1 MIKSATRLVLAVA
14 ILLTATASNAVA
26 QIDNRNGNQFDQFN
40 QMSPDGNISQ
50 RSSRNM
56 ADSLG
61 TDKEIPK
68 GIKVWT
74 VDQRFGDRRQAE
86 LDTMSYMYPNTIFT
100 TGLRGEYNTTG
111 NLGAPRINRIFINRA
126 ETDQFMFTQ
135 PYDYIVSPVDQFH
148 FTNTLSPF
156 TNLDYN
162 TAGNRTNGEDHFKA
176 KFAVNA
182 GKRLGVGFNVD
193 YLYGRGFYS
202 SQSTSHF
209 KYLMYGSY
217 IGDRYQAHLIFST
230 ITQKVTENGG
240 ITNDEYIKHPESFDD
255 NYATNEIPTVLE
267 RNWNRNN
274 NLHVFLTHRF
284 NLGFSRKVKMS
295 KEEIEARKFAM
306 ASQKESQAQKDLE
319 EARRKAKREGREFD
333 EKKFKKQ
340 TFSGRPDNARVVNT
354 SAPTDST
361 STKAPSERIAVNG
374 KAAADSLRAL
384 EAKAAQDT
392 MWMKNEYVPVTSFL
406 HTMKFDTYRR
416 IYQAYETPKDFYA
429 DTFNPAGN
437 YPGDSIYDKTTHY
450 RVQNTFAISLLEGFN
465 KWAKAG
471 LKAFVT
477 SDLRHFTLP
486 TETKIAKAYNEHN
499 LSIGGQLI
507 KSQGKTLHY
516 DATLET
522 WLTGKDAGQM
532 KIDADADVNFAL
544 FGDTVRLQASGFFH
558 RLNPTFYYRHYHSK
572 HFWWDNDDMSKI
584 IHTRVEGKFGYEKTK
599 TTVRVAFDNIKN
611 HTFFAMGYNVTDDF
625 GRTGNTL
632 SVVQKSGAIS
642 LLTLELQQK
651 LKLGPLHWDNV
662 ITYQKSSDDMALPV
676 PDLNIYT
683 NLFLRFKIARVLK
696 CDFGADARF
705 FTKYYAPDYSPAL
718 GQYAVQ
724 TGENRTEVGNY
735 PIVNVYANFH
745 LQRTRFFVMMSH
757 INAGQG
763 KPDYF
768 LAPHYP
774 LNQRIFRFG
783 VSWNLNLRNRLV

>member
-126 ETDQFMFTQ
+126 ETDQFLFTQ

-284 NLGFSRKVKMS
+284 NLGFNRKVKMS

-306 ASQKESQAQKDLE
+306 ASQKENQAQKDLE

-340 TFSGRPDNARVVNT
+340 TFNGRPDNARVVNT

-392 MWMKNEYVPVTSFL
+392 MWMKNEYVPVTSFI

-465 KWAKAG
+465 KWAKAR

-486 TETKIAKAYNEHN
+486 TETEIAKAYNEHN

-558 RLNPTFYYRHYHSK
+558 RLSPTFYYRHYHSK

-584 IHTRVEGKFGYEKTK
+584 IHTRIEGKFGYEKTK

-745 LQRTRFFVMMSH
+745 LQRTRFFVMISH

-783 VSWNLNLRNRLV
+783 VSWNFYN

>member
-126 ETDQFMFTQ
+126 EADQFLFTQ

-202 SQSTSHF
+202 NQSTSHF

-230 ITQKVTENGG
+230 ISQKVTENGG

-274 NLHVFLTHRF
+274 NLHVFLTHRY

-306 ASQKESQAQKDLE
+306 ASQKENQAQKDLE

-354 SAPTDST
+354 SVPTDST

-392 MWMKNEYVPVTSFL
+392 MWMKNEYVPVTSFI

-486 TETKIAKAYNEHN
+486 TETEIAKAYNEHN

-584 IHTRVEGKFGYEKTK
+584 IHTRIEGKFGYEKTK

-783 VSWNLNLRNRLV
+783 VSWNFYN

>member
-126 ETDQFMFTQ
+126 ETDQFLFTQ

-193 YLYGRGFYS
+193 YMYGRGFYS

-230 ITQKVTENGG
+230 LTQKVTENGG

-274 NLHVFLTHRF
+274 NLHVFLTHRY
-284 NLGFSRKVKMS
+284 NLGFNRKVKMS

-306 ASQKESQAQKDLE
+306 ASQKENQAQKDLE

-354 SAPTDST
+354 SAPTYST

-374 KAAADSLRAL
+374 KAAADSLNAL

-392 MWMKNEYVPVTSFL
+392 MWMKNEYVPVTSFI

-450 RVQNTFAISLLEGFN
+450 RIQNTFAISLLEGFN

-486 TETKIAKAYNEHN
+486 TETEIAKAYNEHN

-532 KIDADADVNFAL
+532 KIDADADINFAL

-724 TGENRTEVGNY
+724 TGEHRTEVGNY

-783 VSWNLNLRNRLV
+783 VSWNFYN

>member
-126 ETDQFMFTQ
+126 EADQFLFTQ

-202 SQSTSHF
+202 NQSTSHF

-274 NLHVFLTHRF
+274 NLHVFLTHRY
-284 NLGFSRKVKMS
+284 NLGFNRKVKMS

-306 ASQKESQAQKDLE
+306 ASQKENQAQKDLE

-354 SAPTDST
+354 SAPIDST

-392 MWMKNEYVPVTSFL
+392 MWMKNEYVPVTSFI

-486 TETKIAKAYNEHN
+486 TETEIAKAYNEHN

-516 DATLET
+516 DATLEA

-584 IHTRVEGKFGYEKTK
+584 IHTRIEGKFSYEKTK

-724 TGENRTEVGNY
+724 TSNNRTEVGNY

-783 VSWNLNLRNRLV
+783 VSWNFYN

>member
-126 ETDQFMFTQ
+126 ETDQFLFTQ

-306 ASQKESQAQKDLE
+306 ASQKENQAQKDLE

-392 MWMKNEYVPVTSFL
+392 MWMKNEYVPVTSFI

-450 RVQNTFAISLLEGFN
+450 RIQNTFAISLLEGFN

-486 TETKIAKAYNEHN
+486 TETEIAKTYNEHN
-499 LSIGGQLI
+499 LSIGAQLI

-584 IHTRVEGKFGYEKTK
+584 IHTRIEGKFGYEKTK

-724 TGENRTEVGNY
+724 TGNNRTEVGNY

-783 VSWNLNLRNRLV
+783 VSWNFYN

>member
-126 ETDQFMFTQ
+126 ETDQFLFTQ

-193 YLYGRGFYS
+193 YMYGRGFYS

-230 ITQKVTENGG
+230 LTQKVTENGG

-274 NLHVFLTHRF
+274 NLHVFLTHRY
-284 NLGFSRKVKMS
+284 NLGFNRKVKMS

-306 ASQKESQAQKDLE
+306 ASQKENQAQKDLE

-333 EKKFKKQ
+333 ENKFKKQ

-374 KAAADSLRAL
+374 KAAADSLNAL

-392 MWMKNEYVPVTSFL
+392 MWMKNEYVPVTSFI

-486 TETKIAKAYNEHN
+486 TETEIAKAYNEHN

-522 WLTGKDAGQM
+522 WLTGKDAGQL

-584 IHTRVEGKFGYEKTK
+584 IHTRIEGKFGYEKTK

-662 ITYQKSSDDMALPV
+662 ITYQKSSDDVALPV

-783 VSWNLNLRNRLV
+783 VSWNFYN

>member
-1 MIKSATRLVLAVA
+1 M
-14 ILLTATASNAVA
+14 
-26 QIDNRNGNQFDQFN
+26 
-40 QMSPDGNISQ
+40 
-50 RSSRNM
+50 
-56 ADSLG
+56 
-61 TDKEIPK
+61 
-68 GIKVWT
+68 
-74 VDQRFGDRRQAE
+74 
-86 LDTMSYMYPNTIFT
+86 
-100 TGLRGEYNTTG
+100 
-111 NLGAPRINRIFINRA
+111 
-126 ETDQFMFTQ
+126 
-135 PYDYIVSPVDQFH
+135 
-148 FTNTLSPF
+148 
-156 TNLDYN
+156 
-162 TAGNRTNGEDHFKA
+162 
-176 KFAVNA
+176 
-182 GKRLGVGFNVD
+182 GVGFNVD

-274 NLHVFLTHRF
+274 NLHVFLTHRY

-306 ASQKESQAQKDLE
+306 ASQKENQAQKDLE

-392 MWMKNEYVPVTSFL
+392 MWMKNEYVPVTSFI

-486 TETKIAKAYNEHN
+486 TETEIAKAYNEHN

-584 IHTRVEGKFGYEKTK
+584 IHTRIEGKFGYEKTK

-662 ITYQKSSDDMALPV
+662 ITYQKSSDNMALPV

-783 VSWNLNLRNRLV
+783 VSWNFYN

>member
-126 ETDQFMFTQ
+126 ETDQFLFTQ

-274 NLHVFLTHRF
+274 NLHVFLTHRY
-284 NLGFSRKVKMS
+284 NLGFNRKVKMS

-306 ASQKESQAQKDLE
+306 ASQKENQAQKDLE

-392 MWMKNEYVPVTSFL
+392 MWMKNEYVPVTSFI

-486 TETKIAKAYNEHN
+486 TETEIAKAYNEHN

-584 IHTRVEGKFGYEKTK
+584 IHTRIEGKFGYEKTK

-783 VSWNLNLRNRLV
+783 VSWNFYN

>member
-126 ETDQFMFTQ
+126 ETDQFLFTQ

-274 NLHVFLTHRF
+274 NLHVFLTHRY

-306 ASQKESQAQKDLE
+306 ASQKENQAQKDLE

-354 SAPTDST
+354 SAPIDST

-374 KAAADSLRAL
+374 KAATDSLRAL

-392 MWMKNEYVPVTSFL
+392 MWMKNEYVPVTSFI

-486 TETKIAKAYNEHN
+486 TETEIAKAYNEHN

-558 RLNPTFYYRHYHSK
+558 RLSPTFYYRHYHSK

-584 IHTRVEGKFGYEKTK
+584 IHTRIEGKFGYEKTK

-705 FTKYYAPDYSPAL
+705 FTKYYAPDYCPAL

-783 VSWNLNLRNRLV
+783 VSWNFYN

>member
-126 ETDQFMFTQ
+126 ETDQFLFTQ

-193 YLYGRGFYS
+193 YMYGRGFYS

-230 ITQKVTENGG
+230 LTQKVTENGG

-306 ASQKESQAQKDLE
+306 ASQKENQAQKDLE
-319 EARRKAKREGREFD
+319 EARRKAKREGRKFD

-374 KAAADSLRAL
+374 KAAADSLNAL

-392 MWMKNEYVPVTSFL
+392 MWMKNEYVPVTSFI

-450 RVQNTFAISLLEGFN
+450 RIQNTFAISLLEGFN

-486 TETKIAKAYNEHN
+486 TETEIAKAYNEHN

-532 KIDADADVNFAL
+532 KIDADADINFAL

-584 IHTRVEGKFGYEKTK
+584 IHTRIEGKFGYEKTK

-783 VSWNLNLRNRLV
+783 VSWNFYN

>member
-14 ILLTATASNAVA
+14 LLLTAAASNAVA

-40 QMSPDGNISQ
+40 QMSPDGNINQ

-126 ETDQFMFTQ
+126 EADQFLFTQ

-284 NLGFSRKVKMS
+284 NLGFNRKVKMS
-295 KEEIEARKFAM
+295 NEEIEARKFAM
-306 ASQKESQAQKDLE
+306 ASQKENQAQKDLE

-354 SAPTDST
+354 SVPTDST

-384 EAKAAQDT
+384 EVKAAQDT
-392 MWMKNEYVPVTSFL
+392 MWMKNEYVPVTSFI
-406 HTMKFDTYRR
+406 HTIKFDTYRR

-486 TETKIAKAYNEHN
+486 TETEIAKAYNEHN
-499 LSIGGQLI
+499 LSIGAQLI

-558 RLNPTFYYRHYHSK
+558 RLSPTFYYRHYHSK

-584 IHTRVEGKFGYEKTK
+584 IHTRIEGKFDYEKTK

-625 GRTGNTL
+625 GRTDNTL

-724 TGENRTEVGNY
+724 TGDNRTEVGNY

-783 VSWNLNLRNRLV
+783 VSWNFYN

>member
-100 TGLRGEYNTTG
+100 TGLRGEHNTTG

-126 ETDQFMFTQ
+126 ETDQFLFTQ

-274 NLHVFLTHRF
+274 NLHVFLTHRY

-306 ASQKESQAQKDLE
+306 ASQKENQAQKDLE

-392 MWMKNEYVPVTSFL
+392 MWMKNEYVPVTSFI

-486 TETKIAKAYNEHN
+486 TETEIAKAYNEHN

-584 IHTRVEGKFGYEKTK
+584 IHTRIEGKFGYEKTK

-724 TGENRTEVGNY
+724 TGNNRTEVGNY

-783 VSWNLNLRNRLV
+783 VSWNFYN

>member
-126 ETDQFMFTQ
+126 ETDQFLFTQ

-274 NLHVFLTHRF
+274 NLHVFLTHRY

-306 ASQKESQAQKDLE
+306 ASQKENQAQKDLE

-354 SAPTDST
+354 SAPIDST

-392 MWMKNEYVPVTSFL
+392 MWMKNEYVPVTSFI

-486 TETKIAKAYNEHN
+486 TETEIAKAYNEHN

-532 KIDADADVNFAL
+532 KIDADADINFAL

-584 IHTRVEGKFGYEKTK
+584 IHTRIEGKFGYEKTK

-724 TGENRTEVGNY
+724 MGNNRTEVGNY

-783 VSWNLNLRNRLV
+783 VSWNFYN